1 MTFSFLEL
9 CKLLL
14 AIYQNFSKI
23 VVLYTIILKPT
34 KSSGMSTTKE
44 LKLSNGKV
52 VNAASDKKLLKNIE
66 KLLKS
71 KKTFKP

>member
-23 VVLYTIILKPT
+23 VVLYIIILKPT